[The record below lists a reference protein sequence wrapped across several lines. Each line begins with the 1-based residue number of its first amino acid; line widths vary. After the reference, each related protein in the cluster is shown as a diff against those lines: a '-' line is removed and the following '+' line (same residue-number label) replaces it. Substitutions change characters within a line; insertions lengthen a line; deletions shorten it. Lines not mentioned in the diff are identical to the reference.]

1 MGQSI
6 QKLSGKDFSDLL
18 KTLKM
23 EAASAHKH
31 GSIVSA
37 LTCAAY
43 THALF
48 GVEINAIVVYS
59 DGVSEQVFKHLSAN
73 SLHELECNIDNLATQ
88 MAMQGYEITCL
99 THSAVQTSKLHRTSE
114 AIMVFTKR

>member
-6 QKLSGKDFSDLL
+6 QSLSGKDFSDLL

-23 EAASAHKH
+23 EAAFAHKH

-37 LTCAAY
+37 LSCAAY
-43 THALF
+43 THAPF
-48 GVEINAIVVYS
+48 GVEISAIVVYS
-59 DGVSEQVFKHLSAN
+59 DGESEQVFKHLSAN
-73 SLHELECNIDNLATQ
+73 SLQDLKCSIDNLATQ
-88 MAMQGYEITCL
+88 MAMKGYEITCL
-99 THSAVQTSKLHRTSE
+99 THSAVQTSKLQRTSE